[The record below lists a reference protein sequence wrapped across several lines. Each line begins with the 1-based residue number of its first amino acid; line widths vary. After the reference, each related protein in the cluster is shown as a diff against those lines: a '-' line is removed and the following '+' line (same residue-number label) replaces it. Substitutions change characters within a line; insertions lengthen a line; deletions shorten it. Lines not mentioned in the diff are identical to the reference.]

1 MDTLSLEFVSVIY
14 LIGVLVLILPRFI
27 NDNSQIKIFLRNI
40 SYWVIIILILFS
52 VIYFFKLFN

>member
-14 LIGVLVLILPRFI
+14 LIGVLILILPKFI

-52 VIYFFKLFN
+52 AIYFFKLFN